1 MTFLARSWNHEFRV
15 TSVYDKRYG
24 VVEQDLFFGM
34 SIART
39 EEGWMISSPPYEGR
53 KVGLRVNDATKTLRS

>member
-34 SIART
+34 SIARVIQSHRLFKNET
-39 EEGWMISSPPYEGR
+39 SAEQRGKS
-53 KVGLRVNDATKTLRS
+53 